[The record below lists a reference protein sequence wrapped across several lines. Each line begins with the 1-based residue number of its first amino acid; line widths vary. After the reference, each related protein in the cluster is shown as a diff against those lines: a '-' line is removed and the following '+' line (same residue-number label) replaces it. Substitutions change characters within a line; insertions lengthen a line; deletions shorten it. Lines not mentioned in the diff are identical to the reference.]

1 MWDVKQ
7 HARKGHEV
15 IALLMQITLSGT
27 SKEAASAVKWL
38 ILTDR
43 THFGE
48 FPSCF
53 LTLKVT
59 AVQ

>member
-1 MWDVKQ
+1 MT
-7 HARKGHEV
+7 
-15 IALLMQITLSGT
+15 ALLMQIALSGT

-53 LTLKVT
+53 LTLEVT